1 MGFRTRMTTALIPT
15 TPTNWMPT
23 RMALATTV
31 IQMLTTTE
39 FQTLRTTAHLSQ
51 IQSKWTTTMME
62 QETLASG
69 TTTATVSQM
78 SSTRAQGTPRSTQQ
92 VRFVFSDKNH
102 PASRLSCHPSHR
114 HGREHLG
121 PGKSF
126 VIRIKINGNS
136 LFSRPHNGSSAM
148 RERKSCRK
156 PTLLQELPS
165 VPPRCYNQS
174 HLTDP

>member
-1 MGFRTRMTTALIPT
+1 MGSQTRMTTALIPT

-69 TTTATVSQM
+69 TTTATVCQM
-78 SSTRAQGTPRSTQQ
+78 SSTPAQGTPRSTQQ
-92 VRFVFSDKNH
+92 TFV
-102 PASRLSCHPSHR
+102 PSIPSPWER
-114 HGREHLG
+114 TLG
-121 PGKSF
+121 A
-126 VIRIKINGNS
+126 
-136 LFSRPHNGSSAM
+136 SRPHNGSSAM
-148 RERKSCRK
+148 KERKSCRK

-165 VPPRCYNQS
+165 VPPRWQAWTLREPS
-174 HLTDP
+174 MLDLMSFG